1 MKEAKDNFS
10 AGSASYKKFRPL
22 YPALL
27 YDYIY
32 THVNNYNSAWD
43 CGTGNGQVA
52 NVLSSRFEQV
62 IATDL
67 SEQQISQASVKPNVV
82 YKVHRAEQS
91 FLENYKFDLIT
102 VGQAAHWFDL
112 PLFFNNASAHLQ
124 DKGVLALWGYGLLR
138 SDDSDIEGAIDYFD
152 KSIVGPYW
160 DEERKHIDECYS
172 RMHHNSFEFIELNQ
186 NHFIEVDWSSSR
198 LRAYLKTWS
207 SVRHYIRQNE
217 KDPVDL
223 LFETYDCL
231 NYQASR
237 TFQFPIFLKLFKKKI
252 C

>member
-10 AGSASYKKFRPL
+10 AGSASYKKFRPV
-22 YPALL
+22 YPADL
-27 YDYIY
+27 YAYIY
-32 THVNNYNSAWD
+32 SFLADYNIAWD

-52 NVLSSRFEQV
+52 NVLSGRFDQV

-67 SEQQISQASVKPNVV
+67 SEQQISQAPVKPNVI
-82 YKVHRAEQS
+82 YKVHRAEQP

-112 PLFFNNASAHLQ
+112 PLFFNNALAHLT

-138 SDDSDIEGAIDYFD
+138 SADMDIEGAIDCFD

-172 RMHHNSFEFIELNQ
+172 RMHHDSFALVESNSS
-186 NHFIEVDWSSSR
+186 HFIKVDWSSDR
-198 LRAYLKTWS
+198 LKSYLKTWS
-207 SVRHYIRQNE
+207 SVRHYIHQNE
-217 KDPVDL
+217 KDPVDF
-223 LFETYDCL
+223 LFDTYDCL
-231 NYQASR
+231 NYQGAH
-237 TFQFPIFLKLFKKKI
+237 TFQFPIFSKLYKKKL